1 MKPQPKKRL
10 IQHGRILIQL
20 VRNGYEPRSTSS
32 SGEVARVAQVDPA
45 CAGVDGGYR
54 QFIRDEV
61 GLEGVGI
68 SCVVGGEWAEGEGQR
83 VRNGTNRLGR

>member
-54 QFIRDEV
+54 QFVRDEV